1 MHKYAEEEM
10 DFFTNLINKYFVTPF
25 TPFFRETLGFTPNG
39 ITWLSILFTILSSY
53 FIWNKQFVLFFIF
66 WQINYLFDCMDGY
79 MARKYKLESEY
90 GDLIDHVSD
99 GIGKIIILMIVLFK
113 HNALKKKH
121 NIKWLIIGIILV
133 FVEWVHMGC
142 LERIKEKK
150 KPGLQK
156 SKTLNKFQ
164 SLCKNTEWT
173 KYTKYFGPGIFNIT
187 GAIIAIIM
195 SQ

>member
-53 FIWNKQFVLFFIF
+53 FIWNKQFILFFIF

-121 NIKWLIIGIILV
+121 NIKWLIIGIILA
-133 FVEWVHMGC
+133 FVEWVQMGC

-164 SLCKNTEWT
+164 SFVSIK
-173 KYTKYFGPGIFNIT
+173 
-187 GAIIAIIM
+187 
-195 SQ
+195 